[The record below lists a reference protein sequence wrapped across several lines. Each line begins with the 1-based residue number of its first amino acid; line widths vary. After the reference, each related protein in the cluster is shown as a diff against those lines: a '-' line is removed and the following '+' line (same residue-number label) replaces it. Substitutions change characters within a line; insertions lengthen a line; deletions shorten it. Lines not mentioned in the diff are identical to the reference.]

1 MKEGKVP
8 ITDISAAVTAIGRRM
23 IYDTKKAVE
32 DKGFTVVYGDT
43 DSVMVKMPGKNMAEA
58 WAANRELA
66 HFITNVLFGHIA
78 SVSIEAEKIFLV
90 SVFCDK
96 KKRYFGLCNEG
107 EARDKVTG
115 EYFYKMMCK
124 GIELVRRDA
133 CPFINDIMK
142 QALDLMMTRTGDNR
156 AEVTGPLIRAL
167 LVRELERVVTD
178 QLPMHKYYLNK
189 CARSTYKALPAHIY
203 VFRLHNDRVRS
214 GQMAKIGE
222 HNRALNALDGG
233 KRTVK
238 FEMYHS
244 GTRFDY
250 VVYYMRRAKVQ
261 RDHVEDP
268 EWVNY
273 HNSITGNPARRIL
286 IDRLHYLQTYVT
298 AVVPVLLHH
307 VPDAAVLFEAAAA
320 QVHGQLARHATGS
333 RAITDFTVSTRVP
346 SAFPSETS
354 AASSSASSSAS
365 PSASSFPSETSAAS
379 SSASPSASSFPSET
393 SASSSASSFPSETS
407 ASSSASSFPSET
419 SASSSA
425 SSFPSETSAAS
436 SLPSSGSV
444 LPSETSVPL
453 SLSSSSSSSSSSS
466 ESFTSSEAMPVW
478 AARALATEESN
489 GASGGVHGPAKRKFK
504 FMHKVTTAQRVKE
517 KTVAATKR
525 ARAAASGVASR
536 GSIQH
541 CFEAV
546 RAKQALALD
555 TTSTSAS
562 ASASASANT
571 SPQARECAR
580 ARPRLQDAESSPA
593 KRSR

>member
-66 HFITNVLFGHIA
+66 RFITNVLFGHIA

-90 SVFCDK
+90 SVFGDK

-107 EARDKVTG
+107 EARDKATG
-115 EYFYKMMCK
+115 EYYYKMMCK

-167 LVRELERVVTD
+167 LVRELERVVKD

-222 HNRALNALDGG
+222 HNRALNVLDGG
-233 KRTVK
+233 DRTVK

-250 VVYYMRRAKVQ
+250 VVYYMRVAKVQ

-268 EWVNY
+268 EWVKY
-273 HNSITGNPARRIL
+273 HNIITENPARHLL

-298 AVVPVLLHH
+298 AVVPVLMHH
-307 VPDAAVLFEAAAA
+307 VPDAAVLFEAAAV
-320 QVHGQLARHATGS
+320 QVHRQLARHATGS
-333 RAITDFTVSTRVP
+333 RAITDFTVP
-346 SAFPSETS
+346 IL
-354 AASSSASSSAS
+354 SSASSS
-365 PSASSFPSETSAAS
+365 SSLLEPS
-379 SSASPSASSFPSET
+379 SSSSLLEP
-393 SASSSASSFPSETS
+393 SSSSLLEP
-407 ASSSASSFPSET
+407 SSS
-419 SASSSA
+419 
-425 SSFPSETSAAS
+425 S
-436 SLPSSGSV
+436 SLLEP
-444 LPSETSVPL
+444 
-453 SLSSSSSSSSSSS
+453 SSSSSSDATALSEASSLLEPSSSDASASPEASSSSPS
-466 ESFTSSEAMPVW
+466 DASASSLSLLPEAMPAW

-489 GASGGVHGPAKRKFK
+489 GLVGGPHGPIKRKFK
-504 FMHKVTTAQRVKE
+504 FMHKVTTAQRLKD
-517 KTVAATKR
+517 KASAATKR
-525 ARAAASGVASR
+525 SRATASGIAQR
-536 GSIQH
+536 GSIQQ
-541 CFEAV
+541 CFAAF
-546 RAKQALALD
+546 RAKQVLDANLAAI
-555 TTSTSAS
+555 SSAS
-562 ASASASANT
+562 ASASAKT
-571 SPQARECAR
+571 
-580 ARPRLQDAESSPA
+580 
-593 KRSR
+593 